1 MELTIRPGGTAI
13 SVAERARI
21 EEKVRKSE
29 RYLTGLE
36 RAEVRFLTEHN
47 PRIAAREVCEITVH
61 GHGRVVRARAA
72 ATDPVTALD
81 LAMER
86 LQERLTRLKGR
97 LVGRSHPRHR
107 ASASPGP
114 GAGAAAG
121 GSEEGEPAASGPQR
135 ELVVPEDPGG
145 VEARIVRVKRFGLKP
160 MTPAE
165 AVLEMELLS
174 HNFFFFTNAESGKSA
189 VVYRREDGDVGLIES
204 T

>member
-13 SVAERARI
+13 SAEQRARI

-29 RYLTGLE
+29 RYLAGLE

-47 PRIAAREVCEITVH
+47 PRIAAREVCEVTVH

-72 ATDPVTALD
+72 ATDPIAALD

-107 ASASPGP
+107 ASAGP
-114 GAGAAAG
+114 ESGPDPDSEEEEVVAAG
-121 GSEEGEPAASGPQR
+121 PDLRRLAS
-135 ELVVPEDPGG
+135 EDPDG

-174 HNFFFFTNAESGKSA
+174 HNFFFFTNAESGRSA